1 MKKKDWLLIATLII
15 AIIATDQITKQWAL
29 TELRVF
35 GKWITPFFGCFL
47 HKNHGAML
55 GSFSDLPPMLRIVSL
70 ATGGVFL
77 IFIYAII
84 MSLLQHRLLVLR
96 VGMAILL
103 GGILGNVTDRI
114 THGPVTDFIVLKFF
128 GKYSPAFNIADA
140 TQWVGY
146 IMVCYSI
153 FKDGHLIWPDDNKRN
168 KFWVDRAY
176 QLKYCLTFVG
186 FTAVFSLILGVYS
199 FTFLKVMISEAA
211 TNAEFLSQQSL
222 IPFVIVFT
230 IVSTTFLLV
239 IFMLGLRLS
248 HRSVGPVYAFRG
260 YIKDLREGRTRNLKL
275 RSHDEFKYLEEEAR
289 LLKRDYRHYRRLKNY
304 LDSLKEDNV
313 IPFKKSSNE

>member
-1 MKKKDWLLIATLII
+1 MKKKDWLLISILII
-15 AIIATDQITKQWAL
+15 AIVAFDQFTKQWAL

-35 GKWITPFFGCFL
+35 GKWITPFLGCFL

-55 GSFSDLPPMLRIVSL
+55 GSFSELPPMLRIVSL

-77 IFIYAII
+77 VFIFSII

-96 VGMAILL
+96 TGLAILL

-114 THGPVTDFIVLKFF
+114 THGPVTDFLVLKAF
-128 GKYSPAFNIADA
+128 GRFSPAFNFADA
-140 TQWVGY
+140 IQWVGY
-146 IMVCYSI
+146 ILVCYAI

-186 FTAVFSLILGVYS
+186 YTSVFSLILGVYS

-211 TNAEFLSQQSL
+211 LNPEFLSKQSL
-222 IPFVIVFT
+222 IPFVFVFT
-230 IVSTTFLLV
+230 IVSITFLLV

-248 HRSVGPVYAFRG
+248 HRSVGPIYAFRG

-275 RSHDEFKYLEEEAR
+275 RSHDAFKYLEEEAR
-289 LLKRDYRHYRRLKNY
+289 LLKRDYRHYRLLKY
-304 LDSLKEDNV
+304 HLDSQKKTNIIPLKRT
-313 IPFKKSSNE
+313 SNE